1 MATVFNI
8 GLMVLITRVIGVITK
23 QKVKVLSG
31 MLKVMCI
38 EVNSKMIWPM
48 GMENTPTSTDQN
60 TRENSKMTCRRDM
73 EKKNGLMVPNM
84 LEATKME

>member
-38 EVNSKMIWPM
+38 EVNSKMIWQTD
-48 GMENTPTSTDQN
+48 MENI
-60 TRENSKMTCRRDM
+60 
-73 EKKNGLMVPNM
+73 LI
-84 LEATKME
+84 